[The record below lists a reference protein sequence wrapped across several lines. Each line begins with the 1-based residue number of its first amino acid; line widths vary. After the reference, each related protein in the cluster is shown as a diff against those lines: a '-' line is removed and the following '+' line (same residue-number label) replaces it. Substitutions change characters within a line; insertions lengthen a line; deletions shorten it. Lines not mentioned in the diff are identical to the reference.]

1 MKRLSLVIGTLGLA
15 AVLAACS
22 SAGSTPGSESPAPST
37 PTGETVTITAKDL
50 AFGQTE
56 VTVPA
61 DEAFTIV
68 LDNQES
74 APHNVAIY
82 TDESASTKV
91 SIGEIFSGPA
101 QKSQGV
107 PALAAGSYFF
117 RCDVHPDMKGT
128 ITAG

>member
-1 MKRLSLVIGTLGLA
+1 MKRLSLATGMLGLA
-15 AVLAACS
+15 ALLAACS
-22 SAGSTPGSESPAPST
+22 SAGSTPGAASPATSAA
-37 PTGETVTITAKDL
+37 TGETVTISAKDL
-50 AFGQTE
+50 AFDQTE

-74 APHNVAIY
+74 APHNVAVY
-82 TDESASTKV
+82 TDESASTKI

-101 QKSQGV
+101 QESQTV
-107 PALAAGSYFF
+107 PALAAGNYFF

-128 ITAG
+128 ITAE